1 MTPTSNFY
9 KLNTDIFIFY
19 KKYLSD
25 SNVAHKDA
33 IYFMKTVD
41 EKQNISNNKKK
52 ESLYRTQLE

>member
-52 ESLYRTQLE
+52 RISL